1 MLLDCIAF
9 FLCGPSQL
17 LYFPDRLDM
26 MCLGQLI
33 AGAMH
38 ANLLTPCMLEMIESA
53 LVLFPGREL
62 EANVIGAGA
71 FNSALGISFLI
82 SPIYGSIV
90 N

>member
-1 MLLDCIAF
+1 
-9 FLCGPSQL
+9 
-17 LYFPDRLDM
+17 
-26 MCLGQLI
+26 
-33 AGAMH
+33 
-38 ANLLTPCMLEMIESA
+38 MLEMIESA